1 MLKKLLFFVFEK
13 KQSLSLSLLYKKQL
27 KTIIGLS
34 KTIFLYFFKFNLSII
49 KL

>member
-1 MLKKLLFFVFEK
+1 MMLKKLLFFLKK

-34 KTIFLYFFKFNLSII
+34 EIILFCYFYNLSII

>member
-1 MLKKLLFFVFEK
+1 MMLKKLLFFVFKK

-34 KTIFLYFFKFNLSII
+34 KILLFFLYKLKFDQ
-49 KL
+49 